1 MEESVED
8 VIEIK
13 LPKITHHLR
22 KNPWIISTFVLG
34 IFVLFFLY
42 NSYANGGSVSGMI
55 SANQV
60 GQKVVAFI
68 NQNPSN
74 PGVQATLKDVSSAN
88 GLYTVN
94 VLYRGQTIP
103 LYATKD
109 GKFFTQ
115 TLTSFDSSG
124 TATSNSTGSPTQTA
138 KVSIDDDAVLGNPNA
153 PITIIEFTDYQCIF
167 CRKFWTETFSQL
179 KKDYIDAGKIKFV
192 VRDFPLTNLHPMAEI
207 SAEAAECV
215 REKGGDSAY
224 FKMHDKIFGEQN
236 KLSPS
241 STASYAKDDLLKWA
255 NDLGYDISSCLGS
268 GKYASEVAKDL
279 ADAQSAGFG
288 GTPGFVIMKSGDSE
302 GISIK
307 GAYPYSAFQK
317 ALDAELAGKKWYAD
331 DNTGQIVVL

>member
-34 IFVLFFLY
+34 IFVLIFFY
-42 NSYANGGSVSGMI
+42 NSYAQGSVANTI
-55 SANQV
+55 SENQA
-60 GQKVVAFI
+60 GQKVVDFLNKNAGI
-68 NQNPSN
+68 
-74 PGVQATLKDVSSAN
+74 QATLKDVSSAN
-88 GLYTVN
+88 GLYKVN
-94 VLYRGQTIP
+94 ILYQGQTIP

-115 TLTSFDSSG
+115 TLTPLDSSG
-124 TATSNSTGSPTQTA
+124 TATSNSSGTPSQTV
-138 KVSIDDDAVLGNPNA
+138 KVSVDDDAVLGNPNA

-179 KKDYIDAGKIKFV
+179 KKDYIDAGKVKLV
-192 VRDFPLTNLHPMAEI
+192 VRDFPLTNLHPMAEV
-207 SAEAAECV
+207 SVEAAECV

-268 GKYASEVAKDL
+268 GKYKSEVAKDL

-302 GISIK
+302 GIPIK